1 MKARLEVARKYA
13 EANKTSNDNQ
23 QKSSNYNQNNNYNQ
37 NRHHQKHKGNHHHH
51 RREGHINEVDYE
63 QAKMLKRNFHGDEYD
78 NFGNG
83 SESIVCLLV
92 YLKLFSKCLLI
103 HLYF

>member
-13 EANKTSNDNQ
+13 EVNKTSNDNQ

-37 NRHHQKHKGNHHHH
+37 NRHHQKHKGNHQHH

-83 SESIVCLLV
+83 SESIVSLLV
-92 YLKLFSKCLLI
+92 YLKLFSSK
-103 HLYF
+103 